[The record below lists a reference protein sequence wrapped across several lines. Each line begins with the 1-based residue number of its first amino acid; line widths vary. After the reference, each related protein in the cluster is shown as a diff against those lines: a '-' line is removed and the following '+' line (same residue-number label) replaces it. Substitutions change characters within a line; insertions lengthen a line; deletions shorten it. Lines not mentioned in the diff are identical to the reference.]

1 MDGSDTPEEFS
12 KWEEAVEDAIE
23 EAQLQGCWS
32 KLALWQR
39 RSGDGG
45 PEGSGKG
52 LAKIRRRSDGGP
64 AKVRRR
70 SGEGLAAVRQRSG
83 RGGSSSGDDRGRGN
97 DDEKK
102 KWWAHNP
109 QVPGSEPGSD
119 TMLRIKKIGIE
130 INLPCV

>member
-64 AKVRRR
+64 AKVWR
-70 SGEGLAAVRQRSG
+70 RSG
-83 RGGSSSGDDRGRGN
+83 RGLA
-97 DDEKK
+97 EAVAPVAMTEVEATTTKK
-102 KWWAHNP
+102 KSGGPITHRSLDRNQA
-109 QVPGSEPGSD
+109 
-119 TMLRIKKIGIE
+119 LI
-130 INLPCV
+130 PC